1 MLCLDEVEECTS
13 TILEDTANGLKIVL
27 DIATGAS
34 PTKDIIDISK
44 LVTDLDYPE
53 CSSWY

>member
-1 MLCLDEVEECTS
+1 MLCLDEVEECTN
-13 TILEDTANGLKIVL
+13 TILEDTANGMKIVL